1 MDGRAEEVFSADAS
15 ELQGKVGRLGL
26 RILILRMKHLH
37 YQRGILFIVLSVI
50 RDILL
55 IIGEQILFLLL

>member
-1 MDGRAEEVFSADAS
+1 MG
-15 ELQGKVGRLGL
+15 ELKKCFLLMLLNYKEKVGRLGL

-37 YQRGILFIVLSVI
+37 YQRVILFIALSVI